1 MSHYRE
7 VQYHHS
13 HTTFLTSLVAS
24 LVAVAGGLVTL
35 LLAVRFILSAG
46 AVDRLTPFASFIY
59 SASYPFVAPFFALF
73 QQPIGG
79 VERFEYQT
87 LIALAFWAIVTWII
101 TGLITFT
108 DED

>member
-1 MSHYRE
+1 MAHYNE
-7 VQYHHS
+7 VQYHREHG
-13 HTTFLTSLVAS
+13 TFLTNMIAS
-24 LVAVAGGLVTL
+24 LIAAAGGLLVL

-46 AVDRLTPFASFIY
+46 AVDRLTPIASFIY
-59 SASYPFVAPFFALF
+59 SASYPFVSPFFALF

-79 VERFEYQT
+79 VERIEYQT
-87 LIALAFWAIVTWII
+87 LIAMAFWAVVTWII